1 MTTVS
6 IATAKERLSDLIAK
20 AEQGETIEIER
31 HGKAVARRVPADQTR
46 EAIDFVWLDSVIRQM
61 PQTDDSGIR
70 RLHDEDR
77 Y

>member
-31 HGKAVARRVPADQTR
+31 NGKPVARILPADQAR
-46 EAIDFVWLDSVIRQM
+46 EAIDFVWLESVIREM

-70 RLHDEDR
+70 RLRDEDR